1 MLLIAAIGK
10 MRQGPERELVARY
23 QLRIRPRL
31 EITELSEARGALA
44 EKRRQE
50 GSTLLRA
57 TCGNYQRVALDE
69 GGTILDSMGFA
80 TTIDKILSNG
90 KGVAFLIGGAEGLD
104 RAVLDECSIKIS
116 FGRMTWPHMMVRCM
130 LAEQL
135 YRARSISSGH
145 PYHRAIRPF

>member
-10 MRQGPERELVARY
+10 MRQGPERELVTRY
-23 QLRIRPRL
+23 QTRIRPRL
-31 EITELSEARGALA
+31 EISELSEARGALA

-50 GSTLLRA
+50 GSALLYA
-57 TCGNYQRVALDE
+57 TRGNYQRVALDE
-69 GGTILDSMGFA
+69 GGTIFDSMGFA
-80 TTIDKILSNG
+80 ATIDKILSHG

-104 RAVLDECSIKIS
+104 RAVLDECAIKIS

-130 LAEQL
+130 LAEQI

-145 PYHRAIRPF
+145 PYHRAIRP